1 MNIRKRIRDLLK
13 EESPIVL
20 SMNKDTQKSELQQM
34 PYEKWNAL
42 DRSKKDKIR
51 TLVGKRND
59 RVLDKIDDEEELS
72 SVLSQIEKHVGEKNE
87 DENEKEQNDEKVEI
101 ENENYEK
108 NEDEENNDE
117 EKKDEEKNEDENEK
131 GQNDEKVEMD
141 DEKGQNNEKVEIENE
156 DDEKNEDEE
165 NNDEEK
171 NEDKKNEDEIEKGQN
186 DEKVEIENEKV
197 QNNEKVEIE
206 NENDD
211 IDEDQVRDDGTDDN
225 DDDDETP
232 APQPD
237 ANQSDLDLTP
247 NFVNVFFTYVNSL
260 MDKPVEAV
268 KVDPKPPES
277 STVQKSASV
286 EATPDYSDPSVFQDK
301 EKEQAP
307 LPPGWEMHV
316 SQSSD
321 PGKTY
326 YFNPETGE
334 TVWER
339 PTTEEKS
346 LPEGWTKHV
355 SEKSDPGAVYY
366 MNEKTGET
374 RWTHPS
380 ENEEKKDDDKG
391 EESEKSE
398 KSEEDDGALPPG
410 WTAHVSETSDPGKT
424 YYYNEETD
432 ETVWDKPTAETGS
445 GSVSETE
452 RKSDE
457 NTERADKP
465 VVEGQCYKC
474 GNTQNLHLK
483 TYKLEKDR
491 AVPVHFCCFK
501 CFESI
506 EF

>member
-1 MNIRKRIRDLLK
+1 MNVRKKIRDLLK

-20 SMNKDTQKSELQQM
+20 SMNKDTHKSELQQM
-34 PYEKWNAL
+34 PYKKWNAL

-87 DENEKEQNDEKVEI
+87 EESQSALPISDESAKPISDEKEQKNEKVEIEKEQNDEKVEI

-108 NEDEENNDE
+108 NKDEENNE
-117 EKKDEEKNEDENEK
+117 QE
-131 GQNDEKVEMD
+131 
-141 DEKGQNNEKVEIENE
+141 NEKVEIENE
-156 DDEKNEDEE
+156 E
-165 NNDEEK
+165 N
-171 NEDKKNEDEIEKGQN
+171 EKGQN
-186 DEKVEIENEKV
+186 DEKVEIENEENEKV
-197 QNNEKVEIE
+197 EIDDESAKPISDEKGQNDEKVEIE
-206 NENDD
+206 NE
-211 IDEDQVRDDGTDDN
+211 DEDVDEDKVCDDGTG

-232 APQPD
+232 VPQTD
-237 ANQSDLDLTP
+237 SNQSDLDLTP

-260 MDKPVEAV
+260 MDKPIEAV

-277 STVQKSASV
+277 PTVQKSVSV
-286 EATPDYSDPSVFQDK
+286 EATPDYSDPSVFQDNA
-301 EKEQAP
+301 QDS
-307 LPPGWEMHV
+307 LPQGWEMHV
-316 SQSSD
+316 SESSD

-326 YFNPETGE
+326 YFNPQTGE

-339 PTTEEKS
+339 PTTSEEKA

-374 RWTHPS
+374 RWSHPS
-380 ENEEKKDDDKG
+380 ENEEKRDSVIGEVEKSEESGKS
-391 EESEKSE
+391 EESEKL
-398 KSEEDDGALPPG
+398 LPPG
-410 WTAHVSETSDPGKT
+410 WTAHVSETSEPGKT
-424 YYYNEETD
+424 YYYHEETG
-432 ETVWDKPTAETGS
+432 ETVWNKPT
-445 GSVSETE
+445 VETE
-452 RKSDE
+452 PGSEPGSEPDRKSDE
-457 NTERADKP
+457 NTERAEKP

-483 TYKLEKDR
+483 TYKLENDR
-491 AVPVHFCCFK
+491 AIPVHFCCFK

>member
-1 MNIRKRIRDLLK
+1 MD
-13 EESPIVL
+13 
-20 SMNKDTQKSELQQM
+20 DQK
-34 PYEKWNAL
+34 
-42 DRSKKDKIR
+42 
-51 TLVGKRND
+51 G
-59 RVLDKIDDEEELS
+59 
-72 SVLSQIEKHVGEKNE
+72 
-87 DENEKEQNDEKVEI
+87 QNNEKVEI
-101 ENENYEK
+101 ENEDEEK

-117 EKKDEEKNEDENEK
+117 EKKDEEKNEDEN
-131 GQNDEKVEMD
+131 
-141 DEKGQNNEKVEIENE
+141 
-156 DDEKNEDEE
+156 
-165 NNDEEK
+165 
-171 NEDKKNEDEIEKGQN
+171 EKGQN

-277 STVQKSASV
+277 STAQKSASV
-286 EATPDYSDPSVFQDK
+286 EATPDYSDPSVFEDK

-339 PTTEEKS
+339 PTAEEKP

-391 EESEKSE
+391 EESEK
-398 KSEEDDGALPPG
+398 DDGALPPG

-424 YYYNEETD
+424 YYYNEETG

-445 GSVSETE
+445 GSGSETE

>member
-72 SVLSQIEKHVGEKNE
+72 SVLSQIEKHVGEKSD

-277 STVQKSASV
+277 STVQKSTSV

-339 PTTEEKS
+339 PTTEEKP

-391 EESEKSE
+391 EESE

>member
-20 SMNKDTQKSELQQM
+20 SVNKDTQKSELQQM

-72 SVLSQIEKHVGEKNE
+72 SVLSQIEKHVGEKSE

-131 GQNDEKVEMD
+131 GQNDEKVE
-141 DEKGQNNEKVEIENE
+141 
-156 DDEKNEDEE
+156 
-165 NNDEEK
+165 
-171 NEDKKNEDEIEKGQN
+171 
-186 DEKVEIENEKV
+186 IENEKV

-206 NENDD
+206 NENED
-211 IDEDQVRDDGTDDN
+211 IDEDKVRDDGTDD

-232 APQPD
+232 APQLD

-277 STVQKSASV
+277 STAQKSASV
-286 EATPDYSDPSVFQDK
+286 EATPDYSDPSVFEDK

-339 PTTEEKS
+339 PTAEEKP

-391 EESEKSE
+391 EESEK
-398 KSEEDDGALPPG
+398 DDGALPPG

-424 YYYNEETD
+424 YYYNEETG

-445 GSVSETE
+445 GSGSETE

>member
-72 SVLSQIEKHVGEKNE
+72 SVLSQIEKHVGEKSD